1 MERTNIAWLFIQRP
15 AQHWQY
21 SPARLYP
28 HLCALV
34 AHIAK
39 GASDPAFPYDV
50 LIYILLK
57 IKNKYKLC
65 VRIYGNIFS
74 KTTIL

>member
-1 MERTNIAWLFIQRP
+1 M
-15 AQHWQY
+15 
-21 SPARLYP
+21 
-28 HLCALV
+28 

-65 VRIYGNIFS
+65 IRIYGNIFS